1 MAKVD
6 SKGRI
11 VLPKSVREKL
21 DITPGTEVT
30 IHEDD
35 GKAVVDPEPAPEEI
49 LDRMD
54 DLIADIDAD
63 PEPTPPKELDPHSK
77 SHLDAIQRQAA
88 AADSDSSDDE

>member
-11 VLPKSVREKL
+11 VLPKEIRERL

-30 IHEDD
+30 IRESD
-35 GKAVVDPEPAPEEI
+35 GKAVVDPESDPEEI
-49 LDRMD
+49 LERMD
-54 DLIADIDAD
+54 DLIAGIDAD
-63 PEPTPPKELDPHSK
+63 PEPTPPEDLDPDSK

-88 AADSDSSDDE
+88 DAETDTADDE

>member
-11 VLPKSVREKL
+11 VLPKEIRERL

-30 IHEDD
+30 IREAD
-35 GKAVVDPEPAPEEI
+35 GKAVVDPESDPEEI
-49 LDRMD
+49 LERMNE
-54 DLIADIDAD
+54 LIADIDAD
-63 PEPTPPKELDPHSK
+63 PEPTPPEELDPHSK

-88 AADSDSSDDE
+88 NPESDTSDDE

>member
-1 MAKVD
+1 MPTVD
-6 SKGRI
+6 WKGRI

-54 DLIADIDAD
+54 ELIADIDAN
-63 PEPTPPKELDPHSK
+63 PEPTPPEELDLHSK
-77 SHLDAIQRQAA
+77 AHLDAIQRQAA
-88 AADSDSSDDE
+88 EVETDTVDDE

>member
-1 MAKVD
+1 MATVD

-11 VLPKSVREKL
+11 VLPKEIRDRL

-30 IHEDD
+30 IRESD
-35 GKAVVDPEPAPEEI
+35 GKAVVDPESDPAEI

-54 DLIADIDAD
+54 DLIAAIDAD
-63 PEPTPPKELDPHSK
+63 PEPTPVEELDPHSK

-88 AADSDSSDDE
+88 APDSSDDE